1 MQEITSRASRNVF
14 ATVFIYAFSIF
25 LSKGGFIL
33 PFPIYEVLF
42 FILSVYLLANVYSL
56 KTDLSFFIFLTSLS
70 FIWMSCSLISLQLLL
85 PHQWIDSLMDL
96 LPILDIVVILGL
108 CLFTWFKYKTMFKKY
123 LPVYLLFAFLMVTKW
138 GVLLFG

>member
-1 MQEITSRASRNVF
+1 MQEIVAKTCRNAF
-14 ATVFIYAFSIF
+14 ATIIMYAVSIYI
-25 LSKGGFIL
+25 SKGGFIL
-33 PFPIYEVLF
+33 PFPVYEVLF

-108 CLFTWFKYKTMFKKY
+108 CLFTWFKYKAMFKKY

-138 GVLLFG
+138 GMLLLG

>member
-1 MQEITSRASRNVF
+1 MQEIVAKTCRNAF
-14 ATVFIYAFSIF
+14 ATIIMYAVSIYI
-25 LSKGGFIL
+25 SKGGFIL
-33 PFPIYEVLF
+33 PFPVYEVLF

-56 KTDLSFFIFLTSLS
+56 KTDLSFYIFLTSLS

-96 LPILDIVVILGL
+96 LPMVDIVVILVL
-108 CLFTWFKYKTMFKKY
+108 CLFTWFKYKAMFKKY

-138 GVLLFG
+138 GILLFG

>member
-1 MQEITSRASRNVF
+1 MQELTSRASRNVF
-14 ATVFIYAFSIF
+14 ATVFVYAFSIF

-33 PFPIYEVLF
+33 PYPIYEVLF
-42 FILSVYLLANVYSL
+42 FILSVYLLANAYSL

-108 CLFTWFKYKTMFKKY
+108 CLFTWFKYKAMFKKY

-138 GVLLFG
+138 GLLLFG

>member
-33 PFPIYEVLF
+33 PYPIYEVLF
-42 FILSVYLLANVYSL
+42 FILTCYLLIRSYQSKVDF
-56 KTDLSFFIFLTSLS
+56 TFFLFL
-70 FIWMSCSLISLQLLL
+70 FVIAFFWMSSSLLSIQFFL

-96 LPILDIVVILGL
+96 LPMLDIVVILCL

>member
-33 PFPIYEVLF
+33 PYPIYEVLF
-42 FILSVYLLANVYSL
+42 FILISYLVVRSYQSKVDFTFFLFLFVI
-56 KTDLSFFIFLTSLS
+56 SFS
-70 FIWMSCSLISLQLLL
+70 WMSCSLISLQLLL

-108 CLFTWFKYKTMFKKY
+108 CLFTCFKYKAMFKKY

-138 GVLLFG
+138 GLLLFG

>member
-1 MQEITSRASRNVF
+1 MQEVTSRASRNVF

-33 PFPIYEVLF
+33 PYPIYEVLF
-42 FILSVYLLANVYSL
+42 FILTCYLLISSHQSKVDF
-56 KTDLSFFIFLTSLS
+56 TFFLFL
-70 FIWMSCSLISLQLLL
+70 FIIAFSWMSSSLLSIQFFL

-96 LPILDIVVILGL
+96 LPILVIVVILGL
-108 CLFTWFKYKTMFKKY
+108 CLFTLFKYKAMFKKY

>member
-1 MQEITSRASRNVF
+1 MREVTSRASRNVF

-33 PFPIYEVLF
+33 PYPIYEVLF
-42 FILSVYLLANVYSL
+42 FILTCYLLIRSRQSKVDFTYFL
-56 KTDLSFFIFLTSLS
+56 FLFIIAFS
-70 FIWMSCSLISLQLLL
+70 WMSSSLLSIQFFL

-96 LPILDIVVILGL
+96 LPMMDIVVILGL
-108 CLFTWFKYKTMFKKY
+108 YLFSWFKYKAMFKKY

>member
-33 PFPIYEVLF
+33 PYPIYEVLF
-42 FILSVYLLANVYSL
+42 FILTCYLLIRSRQSKVDFTYFL
-56 KTDLSFFIFLTSLS
+56 FLFIIAFS
-70 FIWMSCSLISLQLLL
+70 WMSSSLLSIQFFL

-96 LPILDIVVILGL
+96 LPMMDIVVILGL
-108 CLFTWFKYKTMFKKY
+108 YLFSWFKYKALFKKY

>member
-42 FILSVYLLANVYSL
+42 FILSVYLLANAYSL

-108 CLFTWFKYKTMFKKY
+108 CLFTWFKYKAMFKKY

>member
-1 MQEITSRASRNVF
+1 MQEITSGASRNVF
-14 ATVFIYAFSIF
+14 TTVFIYAFSIF

-33 PFPIYEVLF
+33 PYPIYEVLF
-42 FILSVYLLANVYSL
+42 FILTCYLLISSHQSKVDF
-56 KTDLSFFIFLTSLS
+56 TFFLFL
-70 FIWMSCSLISLQLLL
+70 FIIAFSWMSSSLLSIQFFL

-108 CLFTWFKYKTMFKKY
+108 CLFTWFKYKAMFKKY

>member
-1 MQEITSRASRNVF
+1 MQELTSRASRNVF

-33 PFPIYEVLF
+33 PYPIYEVLF
-42 FILSVYLLANVYSL
+42 FILTCYLLIRSYQAKVDF
-56 KTDLSFFIFLTSLS
+56 TFFLFLFVIA
-70 FIWMSCSLISLQLLL
+70 FIWMSSSLLSIQFFL

-108 CLFTWFKYKTMFKKY
+108 CLFTWFKYKAMFKKY